1 MIKRIMEHKQRLST
15 LALAVALS
23 SQSAWAVD
31 LNKRL
36 DVSSDTREPVFGQIY
51 YDYHMGQ
58 RFSALNMTLLEKNK
72 GMFRDEDAETES
84 LLGDLYTEFGLPREA
99 DVALSRVQA
108 QDIPSS
114 TRNMPW
120 LRYGDYLFKLGNDVT
135 TENYLRKPPQN
146 LTNEQESQRR
156 LLLSNVLIRKK
167 SYAEA
172 VTLLVDMPSKGALGS
187 YGLYNLGIA
196 YIQEGK
202 TDLGIVQ
209 LNEMI
214 RTANDD
220 NESLD
225 LKDKA
230 ALAIAYRYLQDGNYV
245 GARESLLRVR
255 LKGPYSNSALLA
267 LSYSYYLNVQY
278 QDALPAALELHSR
291 NPSDPAVQEAF
302 LLASRVY
309 EDLGA
314 NNQALSSYRVAI
326 MTLRNQLLELE
337 RTARRID
344 EDKWPDVLSPMP
356 VNTVDADPLNVKII
370 PATNDAI
377 IAGLFAKLFASSQ
390 FHEEFKSYRQ
400 LQRMQELLDVR
411 LRDLDALEEVATTL
425 EARKTQLPQLS
436 EKIKA
441 LRDSYVVLVKKWQ
454 DAQVRAKQMGN
465 NANAYTEAATQAET
479 ARLQQINRLAR
490 KVNKLEE
497 NEPQAKDLS
506 ERVDRLRDLTQ
517 FEIARHAAS
526 RDDIYRKLQ
535 ESTDDLRETKMR
547 LTALDTLLADNTA
560 IINQKSSTKF
570 ASLRDK
576 ISKLK
581 VQIADERVAHQIHLR
596 TLAKSLL
603 EEHRQRLTT
612 YITETYLGMERVE
625 KILTPAP
632 SKASD
637 KL

>member
-1 MIKRIMEHKQRLST
+1 
-15 LALAVALS
+15 
-23 SQSAWAVD
+23 
-31 LNKRL
+31 
-36 DVSSDTREPVFGQIY
+36 
-51 YDYHMGQ
+51 
-58 RFSALNMTLLEKNK
+58 
-72 GMFRDEDAETES
+72 
-84 LLGDLYTEFGLPREA
+84 
-99 DVALSRVQA
+99 
-108 QDIPSS
+108 
-114 TRNMPW
+114 
-120 LRYGDYLFKLGNDVT
+120 
-135 TENYLRKPPQN
+135 
-146 LTNEQESQRR
+146 
-156 LLLSNVLIRKK
+156 
-167 SYAEA
+167 
-172 VTLLVDMPSKGALGS
+172 MPSKGALGS

-202 TDLGIVQ
+202 TDLGIAQ

-314 NNQALSSYRVAI
+314 NNQALSSYRVAT

-344 EDKWPDVLSPMP
+344 EEKWPDVLSPMP

-425 EARKTQLPQLS
+425 EARKAQLPQLMK
-436 EKIKA
+436 KIKA

-454 DAQVRAKQMGN
+454 DTQVRAKQMGN

-490 KVNKLEE
+490 KVNKLGLD
-497 NEPQAKDLS
+497 EPQAKELT

-535 ESTDDLRETKMR
+535 ESTDDLRETKIR
-547 LTALDTLLADNTA
+547 LAALDSLLANNSV
-560 IINQKSSTKF
+560 IIDQKSSTKF
-570 ASLRDK
+570 AGLRDK
-576 ISKLK
+576 IKQLKL
-581 VQIADERVAHQIHLR
+581 QIADERLAHQTHLR
-596 TLAKSLL
+596 TLAKGLL

-625 KILTPAP
+625 KNLTPAP

>member
-1 MIKRIMEHKQRLST
+1 
-15 LALAVALS
+15 
-23 SQSAWAVD
+23 
-31 LNKRL
+31 
-36 DVSSDTREPVFGQIY
+36 
-51 YDYHMGQ
+51 
-58 RFSALNMTLLEKNK
+58 
-72 GMFRDEDAETES
+72 
-84 LLGDLYTEFGLPREA
+84 
-99 DVALSRVQA
+99 
-108 QDIPSS
+108 
-114 TRNMPW
+114 
-120 LRYGDYLFKLGNDVT
+120 
-135 TENYLRKPPQN
+135 
-146 LTNEQESQRR
+146 
-156 LLLSNVLIRKK
+156 
-167 SYAEA
+167 
-172 VTLLVDMPSKGALGS
+172 
-187 YGLYNLGIA
+187 
-196 YIQEGK
+196 
-202 TDLGIVQ
+202 
-209 LNEMI
+209 
-214 RTANDD
+214 
-220 NESLD
+220 
-225 LKDKA
+225 
-230 ALAIAYRYLQDGNYV
+230 
-245 GARESLLRVR
+245 
-255 LKGPYSNSALLA
+255 
-267 LSYSYYLNVQY
+267 
-278 QDALPAALELHSR
+278 
-291 NPSDPAVQEAF
+291 

-314 NNQALSSYRVAI
+314 NNQALSSYRVAT

>member
-1 MIKRIMEHKQRLST
+1 MIKRIMEHKQRLSI
-15 LALAVALS
+15 LALAVTLS

-36 DVSSDTREPVFGQIY
+36 GVSTDTREPVFGQIY

-58 RFSALNMTLLEKNK
+58 KFSALNTTLLEKNK
-72 GMFRDEDAETES
+72 GMFSDEDAETES
-84 LLGDLYTEFGLPREA
+84 LLGDLYTAFGLPREA

-167 SYAEA
+167 NYDEA
-172 VTLLVDMPSKGALGS
+172 IKLLLDMPSQGAIGG
-187 YGLYNLGIA
+187 YGLYNLGVA

-202 TDLGIVQ
+202 TDLGIAQ

-214 RTANDD
+214 RLSNED

-230 ALAIAYRYLQDGNYV
+230 ALAIAYRYLQDGNYM
-245 GARESLLRVR
+245 GARDSLIRVR
-255 LKGPYSNSALLA
+255 LKGPYSSSALLA
-267 LSYSYYLNVQY
+267 LSYSYYLNTQY
-278 QDALPAALELHSR
+278 QDALPAALELQSR
-291 NPSDPAVQEAF
+291 NPSDPAVQEAY

-314 NNQALSSYRVAI
+314 NNQALSSYRIAT
-326 MTLRNQLLELE
+326 MTLRDQMLELE
-337 RTARRID
+337 RTAKRID
-344 EDKWPDVLSPMP
+344 EDKWPDVLSPMQ
-356 VNTVDADPLNVKII
+356 VNTNEADPLNVKII

-377 IAGLFAKLFASSQ
+377 IAGLFAKLFASAQ
-390 FHEEFKSYRQ
+390 FHEEFKAYRQ
-400 LQRMQELLDVR
+400 LQRIQELLDTR
-411 LRDLDALEEVATTL
+411 LRDLDALEEVAQQI
-425 EARKTQLPQLS
+425 EARQAQLPELTT
-436 EKIKA
+436 KLKA
-441 LRDSYVVLVKKWQ
+441 LRDNYAALIKNWQ
-454 DAQVRAKQMGN
+454 NIQTRTKQLGN
-465 NANAYTEAATQAET
+465 NANFYTEAATQAET
-479 ARLQQINRLAR
+479 ARLQQINRLGR
-490 KVNKLEE
+490 KVNKLALDEKQSQE
-497 NEPQAKDLS
+497 LNNRL
-506 ERVDRLRDLTQ
+506 DRLRDLTQ
-517 FEIARHAAS
+517 FEVARHAGS
-526 RDDIYRKLQ
+526 RDEMYVRIQ
-535 ESTDDLRETKMR
+535 EATEQLRETKMR
-547 LTALDTLLADNTA
+547 LAALDALLADNQA
-560 IINQKSSTKF
+560 IINNKPSSKF
-570 ASLRDK
+570 ANLRTK
-576 ISKLK
+576 INALKL
-581 VQIADERVAHQIHLR
+581 QITDERKIYQAHMR

-625 KILTPAP
+625 KNLTPAP